1 MPQHN
6 LYQTYKCYKN
16 NLGQNFRRIWPDLTS
31 KNNQMKKNKINVDL
45 LLKNERSTID
55 RLDAIIINTLIE
67 RFSVTKRIGLIKA
80 ENNIEPHDGE
90 REQEQV
96 KTLEKLIGDSDLDK
110 EFIVNLM
117 NLITTESK
125 KKHEQIKK
133 EIGE

>member
-1 MPQHN
+1 
-6 LYQTYKCYKN
+6 
-16 NLGQNFRRIWPDLTS
+16 
-31 KNNQMKKNKINVDL
+31 MKKNKINVDL

-55 RLDAIIINTLIE
+55 RLDAIINALIE

-110 EFIVNLM
+110 EFIVNFM
-117 NLITTESK
+117 SLITTESK

>member
-1 MPQHN
+1 MMP
-6 LYQTYKCYKN
+6 
-16 NLGQNFRRIWPDLTS
+16 
-31 KNNQMKKNKINVDL
+31 
-45 LLKNERSTID
+45 
-55 RLDAIIINTLIE
+55 
-67 RFSVTKRIGLIKA
+67 LIKA
-80 ENNIEPHDGE
+80 ENNIEPHDRE

-110 EFIVNLM
+110 EFMVNLM

>member
-1 MPQHN
+1 
-6 LYQTYKCYKN
+6 
-16 NLGQNFRRIWPDLTS
+16 
-31 KNNQMKKNKINVDL
+31 MKKNKINVDL

-67 RFSVTKRIGLIKA
+67 RFAVTKRIGLIKA
-80 ENNIEPHDGE
+80 ENNIEPYDGE